1 MIITNQAWSVFMVV
15 IISCI
20 NERKYVIIENNI
32 VFLKKKETISA
43 TELCA
48 KNLTQISHL
57 TLKIVFI
64 FNQHGHIVNIFC
76 QLVSTTASRGSC

>member
-1 MIITNQAWSVFMVV
+1 MIIPNQAWSVFMVV

-20 NERKYVIIENNI
+20 NEIYVIIENNI

-48 KNLTQISHL
+48 KNMTQISHL
-57 TLKIVFI
+57 TLKILFI